1 MNQNRMPI
9 KSFLV
14 LWYRLSRDML
24 FSGLQREKYRPVSI
38 LAQNQE
44 AGTLSSLRQR
54 HKGVV
59 DDLVDTVL
67 STELFAERDAL
78 LAATDPVI
86 VALYFDRIHEA
97 TLKLEELCLRYT
109 HLGSNE
115 PSQDKF
121 VRQMIRR
128 LLVGESLPFQN

>member
-1 MNQNRMPI
+1 MPT
-9 KSFLV
+9 KDFLV
-14 LWYRLSRDML
+14 LWYKFSRDML

-38 LAQNQE
+38 LAQHQE
-44 AGTLSSLRQR
+44 AGTLPSLRQR

-67 STELFAERDAL
+67 SIESFVGRDDL
-78 LAATDPVI
+78 LAATDSVV
-86 VALYFDRIHEA
+86 VALYFDRIREA
-97 TLKLEELCLRYT
+97 TLKLEELCLRYS

-115 PSQDKF
+115 PSLDKF

-128 LLVGESLPFQN
+128 LLVGESLPFLN